1 MLALHAALECGTPA
15 NAGRSHQSTDAL
27 VPDNW
32 QPRED
37 PTDNAKWWAFQK
49 TLMAEADEYEPAGA
63 GQAAGLVLFG
73 DSITER
79 LRGTRLNE
87 PKSEALEDDLP
98 EVARTMISA
107 RWPTYQ
113 LHGISGDKAK
123 PDLLWRIR
131 KGGELSPKMAA
142 DPRLLMSLLVG
153 TNDLGGSSDPAR
165 LHRTPEETHD
175 GVVAVA
181 RALLARSRG
190 KLLINAV
197 LPRQR
202 TLATFDHGV
211 FFDWPTLITRTNEM
225 LAHTAATGLAEEF
238 GEGRVAFA
246 NCTGGPFRGASAQL
260 VNQSTMP
267 DQLHPNA
274 EGWRRLFEECLAPE
288 LERLERGT

>member
-15 NAGRSHQSTDAL
+15 NAGRSHQSADAL

-37 PTDNAKWWAFQK
+37 PTDNAKWRAFQK

-123 PDLLWRIR
+123 PDLL
-131 KGGELSPKMAA
+131 
-142 DPRLLMSLLVG
+142 RL
-153 TNDLGGSSDPAR
+153 A
-165 LHRTPEETHD
+165 
-175 GVVAVA
+175 
-181 RALLARSRG
+181 
-190 KLLINAV
+190 
-197 LPRQR
+197 
-202 TLATFDHGV
+202 LATIV
-211 FFDWPTLITRTNEM
+211 ILVALRM
-225 LAHTAATGLAEEF
+225 LFGLSIQPDE
-238 GEGRVAFA
+238 VY
-246 NCTGGPFRGASAQL
+246 SV
-260 VNQSTMP
+260 VN
-267 DQLHPNA
+267 L
-274 EGWRRLFEECLAPE
+274 
-288 LERLERGT
+288 